1 MARIRLEQI
10 LAPLKYSGSIL
21 TVTGSDFVVS
31 GSSTF
36 LKQTTSSFAVISS
49 GSIFI
54 TDSYPPITGS
64 LGGNPVDGGSF

>member
-10 LAPLKYSGSIL
+10 LAPLKYSNGIL
-21 TVTGSDFVVS
+21 TVTGSNFAVS

-36 LKQTTSSFAVISS
+36 LQQTTSSFAVISS

-54 TDSYPPITGS
+54 VDSNAPITGS